1 MRNFNKNNNRE
12 QACTKEEEKRMKVVF
27 PKYKDDFSVKAISE
41 DATFEYVDKLM
52 KESMK
57 LFEQGINGLATAA
70 VPLPLT
76 SEKRKPSRQEA
87 LGVVTTRTRKLKRD
101 CN

>member
-1 MRNFNKNNNRE
+1 
-12 QACTKEEEKRMKVVF
+12 MKVVF

-52 KESMK
+52 KETMK
-57 LFEQGINGLATAA
+57 LFEQGKNGLETSA

-76 SEKRKPSRQEA
+76 SGKRKPSRQEA
-87 LGVVTTRTRKLKRD
+87 LGVVTTRYKKIKKGLQFKGD
-101 CN
+101 